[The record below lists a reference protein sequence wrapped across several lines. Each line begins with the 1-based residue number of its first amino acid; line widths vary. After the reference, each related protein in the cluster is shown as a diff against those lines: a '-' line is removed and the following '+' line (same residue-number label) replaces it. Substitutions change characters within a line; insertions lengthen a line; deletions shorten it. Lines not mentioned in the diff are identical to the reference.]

1 MQLLPSFMGRHTKR
15 VASLKKGKRE
25 STGGGNPA
33 GNWPSSTGGPVRPL
47 NSTVGYGGSGVG
59 GGAAGGTNMTPD
71 DPAPDEEFA
80 LAVTQKA
87 QRDAEAIRTALYLG
101 VALAIT
107 WIIGAAGL
115 SLAWLV
121 LILVLAATVVKARVS
136 RLLQTELQ
144 HELARLRRRRALYK
158 DETAEWL
165 SLLLNKWWRFSAVSI
180 FSLAKE
186 RLEPL
191 LNEAKPGIL
200 GPLELRELTLGE
212 QTPCITRVR
221 TLDCCSDDDLPNGHH
236 TGQTKLS
243 IEADVRLDCEQFR
256 MLITTRLF
264 GKGVG
269 MDIDLA
275 VEKLS
280 LSGTILVNLTLNAS
294 APFPH
299 AIGLSVSFVEKPD
312 VWFSVRILRAV
323 QMMEMPLIK
332 TWIHAVVT
340 DALASWLV
348 DPGHLEMDLRARER
362 PGPGLDSMTN
372 SMPQGV
378 LTVVL
383 CQNGC
388 PANVA
393 DEVRWLV
400 VTVGDQ
406 RRITSN
412 LSSTWT
418 EDVSFLVGPLDNERI
433 TIKLKAKRL
442 VSTITLAQ
450 FELALGVYDWENSQ
464 VVETVLQQKKPSRN
478 SANIPNI
485 NARLEYTTL
494 PHLDPDLP
502 QPELTVDSLHLA
514 GVLVV
519 YIHSADN
526 LNGDTVQCNPYCMLF
541 NNRKKVKTTHY
552 IRSSTSPV
560 WDSRAQ
566 FLVQDYTQV
575 SLSFVIYSWNITKS
589 VDTDMLGLAMLSLS
603 HDTTWLVRK
612 ELTLSGSNNVTSTMT
627 ISVLFYPVKSI
638 QQVVTSRRSS
648 LVPTTLDDEPKI
660 KRNSLP
666 WMQQAK
672 LLLTHKD
679 ADLASSDISS
689 LLSTGSGL
697 MEVTLLRARDLVAK
711 DLNGFS
717 DPFCELKLNN
727 ETKYKSSIKKKT
739 LNPCWDESS
748 IMGLPKAGEALDIVL
763 WDHDTFGMK
772 DYLGKVSLTLDDIR
786 KLSNSDQS
794 HWFSLRGTKTGS
806 VELKIK
812 VLSEECEV
820 IFNVSEPQQQYTT
833 QSTYATSNISDNSS
847 RLNTEPD
854 SLSSIV
860 RRPSM
865 EKSKIRL
872 HLDPVVPPPPP
883 PRTVTLLK
891 PTTSNQ
897 SDKASVTSKESNEM
911 NGTSSFWI
919 PKVIAESAASNTV
932 DEADTTKVIAERR
945 SSHHSLTPSPEQS
958 FGKKLPQY
966 NSFRVMKQKV
976 KRGLKLRRF
985 RSEVTIEDKNDS
997 KGITLSLEP
1006 RGGGEA
1012 DATELLSESGLA
1024 HAVSQPDMLG
1034 RIKQPSP
1041 RLRLRPNDLKIV
1053 NGTREKYSGVEGKV
1067 LQAQGLHVAHIAQ
1080 LYCRVK
1086 LQTCTSPDKIL
1097 STNGGKTIA
1106 KSRLLPA
1113 MPNPQFS
1120 IDFHIEGDGVPRQ
1133 ALLIFEIR
1141 SASKELLASRRIT
1154 LQELLGVSAAS
1165 DEIHTWLALNNGASL
1180 EVQIAHGRELKN
1192 KSTKKL
1198 FRSWSVHRIG
1208 KI

>member
-1 MQLLPSFMGRHTKR
+1 MGRQTKR
-15 VASLKKGKRE
+15 GASLKKGKRE

-47 NSTVGYGGSGVG
+47 NSTVCG
-59 GGAAGGTNMTPD
+59 GGAGGTNMTPD

-80 LAVTQKA
+80 LAVAQKA

-121 LILVLAATVVKARVS
+121 LVLALAATIVKARVS

-165 SLLLNKWWRFSAVSI
+165 SLLLNKWRFSAASI

-236 TGQTKLS
+236 SGQAKLS

-280 LSGTILVNLTLNAS
+280 LSGTIVIDLTLNAS

-299 AIGLSVSFVEKPD
+299 ATGLSVSFMEKPD

-348 DPGHLEMDLRARER
+348 DPGHLEVNLRARER
-362 PGPGLDSMTN
+362 PGPGLDSVTS

-383 CQNGC
+383 SQNGC

-412 LSSTWT
+412 LSSMWT
-418 EDVSFLVGPLDNERI
+418 EDVSFLVGSLDNERI
-433 TIKLKAKRL
+433 TIKLKTKRL

-464 VVETVLQQKKPSRN
+464 IVETVLQQKKPSRN
-478 SANIPNI
+478 SVNIPSI

-494 PHLDPDLP
+494 PHLDPELP
-502 QPELTVDSLHLA
+502 QPELIADNMHLA
-514 GVLVV
+514 GVLVIC
-519 YIHSADN
+519 IHSADN
-526 LNGDTVQCNPYCMLF
+526 LNGDVTQCNPYCMLF

-552 IRSSTSPV
+552 IRSTTSPV
-560 WDSRAQ
+560 WDCRAQ

-575 SLSFVIYSWNITKS
+575 SLSFVIYSWNIAKS

-603 HDTTWLVRK
+603 QDTTWIVRK
-612 ELTLSGSNNVTSTMT
+612 ELTLSGSNIASSMT
-627 ISVLFYPVKSI
+627 VSVLFYPVKSI
-638 QQVVTSRRSS
+638 QQVVSSRRSS
-648 LVPTTLDDEPKI
+648 IVPTTLDDEPKI

-672 LLLTHKD
+672 LLLSHKD
-679 ADLASSDISS
+679 VDPASSDISS

-697 MEVTLLRARDLVAK
+697 MEVTLLRAKDLVAK

-748 IMGLPKAGEALDIVL
+748 IMGLPKTGEALDIVL

-772 DYLGKVSLTLDDIR
+772 DYLGKVSLTLEDIR

-794 HWFSLRGTKTGS
+794 HWFPLRGTKTGS
-806 VELKIK
+806 IELKIK
-812 VLSEECEV
+812 VLSEECE
-820 IFNVSEPQQQYTT
+820 T
-833 QSTYATSNISDNSS
+833 QSTYATSNVSDNSS
-847 RLNTEPD
+847 RLNVEPD

-891 PTTSNQ
+891 PTNQ
-897 SDKASVTSKESNEM
+897 SEKASITSKESNET

-919 PKVIAESAASNTV
+919 PKVIEESAAVSV

-945 SSHHSLTPSPEQS
+945 SSQHSLTPSPEQS

-966 NSFRVMKQKV
+966 NSFRMMKQKV

-985 RSEVTIEDKNDS
+985 RSEVTIEDKNDT

-1034 RIKQPSP
+1034 RIRQPSP
-1041 RLRLRPNDLKIV
+1041 RLRLRPSDLKIV
-1053 NGTREKYSGVEGKV
+1053 NGTREKYSGIEGKV

-1086 LQTCTSPDKIL
+1086 LQTCTSPDKIV
-1097 STNGGKTIA
+1097 SPNGGKTIA

-1120 IDFHIEGDGVPRQ
+1120 IDFHIDGDGVPRQ

-1154 LQELLGVSAAS
+1154 LHELLGVSAAS

-1192 KSTKKL
+1192 KSAKKL

>member
-1 MQLLPSFMGRHTKR
+1 
-15 VASLKKGKRE
+15 
-25 STGGGNPA
+25 
-33 GNWPSSTGGPVRPL
+33 
-47 NSTVGYGGSGVG
+47 
-59 GGAAGGTNMTPD
+59 MTPD

-80 LAVTQKA
+80 LAVDQKA
-87 QRDAEAIRTALYLG
+87 QRDAEAIRGAIYLG
-101 VALAIT
+101 GALTAA
-107 WIIGAAGL
+107 WIVGAAGL

-121 LILVLAATVVKARVS
+121 LVLALVGTIAKSRLS
-136 RLLQTELQ
+136 RLLQTALR

-165 SLLLNKWWRFSAVSI
+165 SILVNRWWRFSAASI

-212 QTPCITRVR
+212 QTPCVTRIR
-221 TLDCCSDDDLPNGHH
+221 TLDYANDEDVCARPGF
-236 TGQTKLS
+236 TKLS
-243 IEADVRLDCEQFR
+243 IEADLRLDCEQFR

-269 MDIDLA
+269 MDVDLA

-280 LSGTILVNLTLNAS
+280 LSGTILATLTLNSS

-299 AIGLSVSFVEKPD
+299 VTHLTVSFIEKPD
-312 VWFSVRILRAV
+312 VWFSVRVLRAV
-323 QMMEMPLIK
+323 QMMEVPLVK
-332 TWIHAVVT
+332 TWIHAVVS

-348 DPGHLEMDLRARER
+348 DPGHVELDLRAQER
-362 PGPGLDSMTN
+362 PSPGLDCLN
-372 SMPQGV
+372 NAIPQGV
-378 LTVVL
+378 LTVTL
-383 CQNGC
+383 SQNGC
-388 PANVA
+388 AAPTG
-393 DEVRWLV
+393 DEVRWLL
-400 VTVGDQ
+400 VTIGDQ
-406 RRITSN
+406 RLVTAH
-412 LSSTWT
+412 LTSTWA

-433 TIKLKAKRL
+433 MIKLKTKKL

-450 FELALGVYDWENSQ
+450 FELALGVYNWEHSQ
-464 VVETVLQQKKPSRN
+464 IVDAVLQQKKPSRN

-485 NARLEYTTL
+485 SARLEYTAL
-494 PHLDPDLP
+494 PNLDPDLP
-502 QPELTVDSLHLA
+502 PPNFADENLHPA

-519 YIHSADN
+519 YIHSAED
-526 LNGDTVQCNPYCMLF
+526 LNNDANQCNPYCMLF
-541 NNRKKVKTTHY
+541 NNRKKIKTTHY
-552 IRSSTSPV
+552 IRGSTSPR
-560 WDSRAQ
+560 WEARAQ

-575 SLSFVIYSWNITKS
+575 SLSFVICSWSISKMA
-589 VDTDMLGLAMLSLS
+589 DTDMLGLAMLSLS
-603 HDTTWLVRK
+603 QDQRWIVRK
-612 ELTLSGSNNVTSTMT
+612 ELTLSGSNSMSTLT
-627 ISVLFYPVKSI
+627 VSVLFYPVKSV

-648 LVPTTLDDEPKI
+648 MVPVSSDEEPKT

-672 LLLTHKD
+672 LLLTRD
-679 ADLASSDISS
+679 VDPASSDISS

-697 MEVTLLRARDLVAK
+697 MEVTLLRAKDLVAK

-727 ETKYKSSIKKKT
+727 ETKYKSSVKKKT

-748 IMGLPKAGEALDIVL
+748 IMGLPRTGETLDIML

-786 KLSNSDQS
+786 KLSVTDQS
-794 HWFSLRGTKTGS
+794 HWFVLRGTKSGS
-806 VELKIK
+806 VELKVK
-812 VLSEECEV
+812 VLSEECE
-820 IFNVSEPQQQYTT
+820 T
-833 QSTYATSNISDNSS
+833 QSTYAASNVSESSTRPHTDLETSSNI
-847 RLNTEPD
+847 
-854 SLSSIV
+854 I

-865 EKSKIRL
+865 EKTKMRL
-872 HLDPVVPPPPP
+872 HVDPVVPPPPP

-891 PTTSNQ
+891 PTISNQ
-897 SDKASVTSKESNEM
+897 SDKMSTTSKESGEI
-911 NGTSSFWI
+911 NGGSNNWI
-919 PKVIAESAASNTV
+919 PQVPTDSAPDAIDEAESLKLTGRRASNN
-932 DEADTTKVIAERR
+932 
-945 SSHHSLTPSPEQS
+945 SLSPSPVQS
-958 FGKKLPQY
+958 FDKKTPQY

-985 RSEVTIEDKNDS
+985 RSEVNIEDKSESS
-997 KGITLSLEP
+997 KGVTLSLEP

-1012 DATELLSESGLA
+1012 DATELLQGALS

-1034 RIKQPSP
+1034 RIRQPSP
-1041 RLRLRPNDLKIV
+1041 RLRIRPNDLKIT
-1053 NGTREKYSGVEGKV
+1053 NGTREKYTGVEGKV

-1086 LQTCTSPDKIL
+1086 HQTCTSPDKIA
-1097 STNGGKTIA
+1097 SSANGGKTIA

-1120 IDFHIEGDGVPRQ
+1120 IDFHMDGDGVPKQ
-1133 ALLIFEIR
+1133 SVLTFEIR

-1154 LQELLGVSAAS
+1154 LHELLGVTATSN
-1165 DEIHTWLALNNGASL
+1165 EVHTWLALNNGASL
-1180 EVQIAHGRELKN
+1180 EVQIAHGKEV
-1192 KSTKKL
+1192 KSKTSKKL

>member
-1 MQLLPSFMGRHTKR
+1 MQLLSSFMARHLKR
-15 VASLKKGKRE
+15 GTSLKKGKRE
-25 STGGGNPA
+25 AAGGGNCF
-33 GNWPSSTGGPVRPL
+33 GNSPSSTGGPPRIS
-47 NSTVGYGGSGVG
+47 NSTAGDGTAPG
-59 GGAAGGTNMTPD
+59 GGNMTPED
-71 DPAPDEEFA
+71 LAPDEEFA
-80 LAVTQKA
+80 LAITQKA
-87 QRDAEAIRTALYLG
+87 QREAEAIRGALYLG
-101 VALAIT
+101 GTLAIA

-121 LILVLAATVVKARVS
+121 LVLALAGTIFKTRVS
-136 RLLQTELQ
+136 RLLQSTIQQELG
-144 HELARLRRRRALYK
+144 RLRRRRALYK

-165 SLLLNKWWRFSAVSI
+165 SLLLNKWWRFSAAGI

-212 QTPCITRVR
+212 QTPYVTRVR
-221 TLDCCSDDDLPNGHH
+221 TLDYTNDDDNLDGQ

-269 MDIDLA
+269 MDVDLA

-280 LSGTILVNLTLNAS
+280 LSGTILATLTLNS
-294 APFPH
+294 MAPFPH
-299 AIGLSVSFVEKPD
+299 ATSLSVSFVEKPD
-312 VWFSVRILRAV
+312 VWFSVRILRTV

-340 DALASWLV
+340 DALASWIV
-348 DPGHLEMDLRARER
+348 DPGHLEMNLRAQER
-362 PGPGLDSMTN
+362 PGPRLDFMAN
-372 SMPQGV
+372 SIPQGV
-378 LTVVL
+378 LTVFL
-383 CQNGC
+383 SQNGC
-388 PANVA
+388 PVPIG
-393 DEVRWLV
+393 DESRWLV
-400 VTVGDQ
+400 VTLGDQ
-406 RRITSN
+406 RRVTTPLN
-412 LSSTWT
+412 STWN
-418 EDVSFLVGPLDNERI
+418 EDVSFLVGALDNEKVS
-433 TIKLKAKRL
+433 IKLKAKRL

-450 FELALGVYDWENSQ
+450 FELTLGVYNWDSSQ
-464 VVETVLQQKKPSRN
+464 VIETVLQQKKPSRN
-478 SANIPNI
+478 SSNIPNI

-494 PHLDPDLP
+494 PKLDPDLP
-502 QPELTVDSLHLA
+502 QPELTEENTHLS

-519 YIHSADN
+519 YIHSAEN
-526 LNGDTVQCNPYCMLF
+526 LNSDSSQCNPYCMLF

-552 IRSSTSPV
+552 IRGTTSPC
-560 WDSRAQ
+560 WESRAQ

-575 SLSFVIYSWNITKS
+575 SLSFVVYSWNISKS
-589 VDTDMLGLAMLSLS
+589 TDSDMLGLAILSLS
-603 HDTTWLVRK
+603 QESTWLIRK
-612 ELTLSGSNNVTSTMT
+612 ELSLSGSNNMSTMT
-627 ISVLFYPVKSI
+627 VSVMFYPVKSV

-648 LVPTTLDDEPKI
+648 LALPVSDDEPKT

-672 LLLTHKD
+672 LLLSHKD
-679 ADLASSDISS
+679 IDPASSDVSS

-697 MEVTLLRARDLVAK
+697 MEVTLIRAKDLVAK

-748 IMGLPKAGEALDIVL
+748 IMGLPRIGETLDVVL

-772 DYLGKVSLTLDDIR
+772 DYLGKVSLTLEDIR
-786 KLSNSDQS
+786 KLSSSDQS
-794 HWFSLRGTKTGS
+794 HWFTLRGTKTGS

-812 VLSEECEV
+812 VLSEECE
-820 IFNVSEPQQQYTT
+820 T
-833 QSTYATSNISDNSS
+833 QSTYAASNISENSTQMNIETS
-847 RLNTEPD
+847 ESVSN
-854 SLSSIV
+854 II

-865 EKSKIRL
+865 EKSKMRL
-872 HLDPVVPPPPP
+872 HLDVVPPPPP

-891 PTTSNQ
+891 PTISNQ
-897 SDKASVTSKESNEM
+897 SDKASVGSKDSNEM
-911 NGTSSFWI
+911 NGNQTSWI
-919 PKVIAESAASNTV
+919 PRVITERV
-932 DEADTTKVIAERR
+932 ADVNDNGDSTKSRERR
-945 SSHHSLTPSPEQS
+945 SSYNSLTPSPEQN

-985 RSEVTIEDKNDS
+985 RSEVNIEEKNDA

-1012 DATELLSESGLA
+1012 DATELLQESGLA

-1034 RIKQPSP
+1034 RIRQPSP
-1041 RLRLRPNDLKIV
+1041 RLRLRPNELKVV
-1053 NGTREKYSGVEGKV
+1053 NGTREKYSGIEGKV

-1080 LYCRVK
+1080 LYCRIK
-1086 LQTCTSPDKIL
+1086 LQTCTSPDKIAS
-1097 STNGGKTIA
+1097 STNSGKTLA

-1120 IDFHIEGDGVPRQ
+1120 IDFHIEGENVPRQ
-1133 ALLIFEIR
+1133 SLLIFEIR

-1154 LQELLGVSAAS
+1154 LHELLGVSAAT
-1165 DEIHTWLALNNGASL
+1165 DEIQTWLALNNGASL
-1180 EVQIAHGRELKN
+1180 EVQIAHGRELKT

>member
-1 MQLLPSFMGRHTKR
+1 MQLLSSFMGRQTKR
-15 VASLKKGKRE
+15 GASLKKGKRE

-47 NSTVGYGGSGVG
+47 NSTVCG
-59 GGAAGGTNMTPD
+59 GGAGGTNMTPD

-80 LAVTQKA
+80 LAVAQKA

-121 LILVLAATVVKARVS
+121 LVLALAATIVKARVS

-165 SLLLNKWWRFSAVSI
+165 SLLLNKWWRFSAASI

-236 TGQTKLS
+236 SGQAKLS

-280 LSGTILVNLTLNAS
+280 LSGTIVIDLTLNAS

-299 AIGLSVSFVEKPD
+299 ATGLSVSFMEKPD

-348 DPGHLEMDLRARER
+348 DPGHLEVNLRARER
-362 PGPGLDSMTN
+362 PGPGLDSVTS

-383 CQNGC
+383 SQNGC

-412 LSSTWT
+412 LSSMWT
-418 EDVSFLVGPLDNERI
+418 EDVSFLVGSLDNERI
-433 TIKLKAKRL
+433 TIKLKTKRL

-464 VVETVLQQKKPSRN
+464 IVETVLQQKKPSRN
-478 SANIPNI
+478 SVNIPSI

-494 PHLDPDLP
+494 PHLDPELP
-502 QPELTVDSLHLA
+502 QPELIADNMHLA
-514 GVLVV
+514 GVLVIC
-519 YIHSADN
+519 IHSADN
-526 LNGDTVQCNPYCMLF
+526 LNGDVTQCNPYCMLF

-552 IRSSTSPV
+552 IRSTTSPV
-560 WDSRAQ
+560 WDCRAQ

-575 SLSFVIYSWNITKS
+575 SLSFVIYSWNIAKS

-603 HDTTWLVRK
+603 QDTTWIVRK
-612 ELTLSGSNNVTSTMT
+612 ELTLSGSNIASSMT
-627 ISVLFYPVKSI
+627 VSVLFYPVKSI
-638 QQVVTSRRSS
+638 QQVVSSRRSS
-648 LVPTTLDDEPKI
+648 IVPTTLDDEPKI

-672 LLLTHKD
+672 LLLSHKD
-679 ADLASSDISS
+679 VDPASSDISS

-697 MEVTLLRARDLVAK
+697 MEVTLLRAKDLVAK

-748 IMGLPKAGEALDIVL
+748 IMGLPKTGEALDIVL

-772 DYLGKVSLTLDDIR
+772 DYLGKVSLTLEDIR

-794 HWFSLRGTKTGS
+794 HWFPLRGTKTGS
-806 VELKIK
+806 IELKIK
-812 VLSEECEV
+812 VLSEECE
-820 IFNVSEPQQQYTT
+820 T
-833 QSTYATSNISDNSS
+833 QSTYATSNVSDNSS
-847 RLNTEPD
+847 RLNVEPD

-891 PTTSNQ
+891 PTNQ
-897 SDKASVTSKESNEM
+897 SEKASITSKESNET

-919 PKVIAESAASNTV
+919 PKVIEESAAVSV

-945 SSHHSLTPSPEQS
+945 SSQHSLTPSPEQS

-966 NSFRVMKQKV
+966 NSFRMMKQKV

-985 RSEVTIEDKNDS
+985 RSEVTIEDKNDT

-1034 RIKQPSP
+1034 RIRQPSP
-1041 RLRLRPNDLKIV
+1041 RLRLRPSDLKIV
-1053 NGTREKYSGVEGKV
+1053 NGTREKYSGIEGKV

-1086 LQTCTSPDKIL
+1086 LQTCTSPDKIV
-1097 STNGGKTIA
+1097 SPNGGKTIA

-1120 IDFHIEGDGVPRQ
+1120 IDFHIDGDGVPRQ

-1154 LQELLGVSAAS
+1154 LHELLGVSAAS

-1192 KSTKKL
+1192 KSAKKL

>member
-1 MQLLPSFMGRHTKR
+1 MQLLSTFMARHLKR
-15 VASLKKGKRE
+15 GASLKKGKRE
-25 STGGGNPA
+25 
-33 GNWPSSTGGPVRPL
+33 V
-47 NSTVGYGGSGVG
+47 VG
-59 GGAAGGTNMTPD
+59 GGSPVKTSLASAGASNKSLNGVPACSIAGETANMTLND
-71 DPAPDEEFA
+71 LAPDEEFA
-80 LAVTQKA
+80 LAVAQKT
-87 QRDAEAIRTALYLG
+87 QRDAEVKRGALYLG
-101 VALAIT
+101 LALTIA

-121 LILVLAATVVKARVS
+121 LVLALVGTIMKARIS
-136 RLLQTELQ
+136 RLLQTALQ
-144 HELARLRRRRALYK
+144 HKLSSLRRRRALYK

-165 SLLLNKWWRFSAVSI
+165 SLLFNKWWTFSAASI
-180 FSLAKE
+180 FSLVKE

-191 LNEAKPGIL
+191 LNEAKPCIL

-212 QTPCITRVR
+212 QTPYVTRVR
-221 TLDCCSDDDLPNGHH
+221 TLDYSCEDETLDGHS
-236 TGQTKLS
+236 GERKLS

-256 MLITTRLF
+256 MLIESRLF
-264 GKGVG
+264 WKGIG
-269 MDIDLA
+269 MDIDMA

-280 LSGTILVNLTLNAS
+280 LSGKILATLTLNS
-294 APFPH
+294 LAPFPH
-299 AIGLSVSFVEKPD
+299 ATSLSVSFLEKPD
-312 VWFSVRILRAV
+312 VWFSVRILRTV
-323 QMMEMPLIK
+323 QMMEIPLIK

-348 DPGHLEMDLRARER
+348 DPGHLELNLRAQER
-362 PGPGLDSMTN
+362 PGPVLDSLAN
-372 SMPQGV
+372 SIPQGV

-383 CQNGC
+383 SQNGS
-388 PANVA
+388 PPIIG

-406 RRITSN
+406 RRVTSHLN
-412 LSSTWT
+412 STWT

-433 TIKLKAKRL
+433 MIKLKTKRL

-450 FELALGVYDWENSQ
+450 FELALGVYNWENSQ
-464 VVETVLQQKKPSRN
+464 IVETVLQQKKPSR
-478 SANIPNI
+478 SSSNIPNI
-485 NARLEYTTL
+485 NARLEYTPIPNL
-494 PHLDPDLP
+494 EPDLP
-502 QPELTVDSLHLA
+502 RPELTEDMLHNA

-519 YIHSADN
+519 YIHSSEN
-526 LNGDTVQCNPYCMLF
+526 LNCDSSQCNPYCMLF

-552 IRSSTSPV
+552 VRNTTSPS
-560 WDSRAQ
+560 WECRAQ

-575 SLSFVIYSWNITKS
+575 CLSFVIYSWNISKS
-589 VDTDMLGLAMLSLS
+589 CDSDMLGLAMMSLS
-603 HDTTWLVRK
+603 QESTWVLRK
-612 ELTLSGSNNVTSTMT
+612 ELTLNGTNSISTMT
-627 ISVLFYPVKSI
+627 VSILFYPVKSV

-648 LVPTTLDDEPKI
+648 MVPVASDDEPKS

-672 LLLTHKD
+672 LLLIHKD
-679 ADLASSDISS
+679 VDPASSDISS

-697 MEVTLLRARDLVAK
+697 MEVTLLRAKDLVAK

-748 IMGLPKAGEALDIVL
+748 IMGLPRSGESLDIVL

-794 HWFSLRGTKTGS
+794 HWFTLKGTKTGS

-812 VLSEECEV
+812 VLSEEYE
-820 IFNVSEPQQQYTT
+820 T
-833 QSTYATSNISDNSS
+833 QSTYAASNASEGSSRYNIEAESISNI
-847 RLNTEPD
+847 
-854 SLSSIV
+854 I

-865 EKSKIRL
+865 EKSKMKL
-872 HLDPVVPPPPP
+872 HLDPVIPPPPP

-897 SDKASVTSKESNEM
+897 SDKTSTTSKESNEM
-911 NGTSSFWI
+911 NGTQNSWMSRVVNETI
-919 PKVIAESAASNTV
+919 TDVV
-932 DEADTTKVIAERR
+932 DEADAPKIRERR
-945 SSHHSLTPSPEQS
+945 SSHHSLTPSPEQN

-985 RSEVTIEDKNDS
+985 RSEVNIEDNKNES

-1012 DATELLSESGLA
+1012 DATELLQGAGLA

-1034 RIKQPSP
+1034 RIRQPSP
-1041 RLRLRPNDLKIV
+1041 RLRIRPNELKIV
-1053 NGTREKYSGVEGKV
+1053 NGTRERYSGVEGKV

-1086 LQTCTSPDKIL
+1086 FQTCNSPEKM
-1097 STNGGKTIA
+1097 SSSANAGKTIA

-1120 IDFHIEGDGVPRQ
+1120 IDFHIESDSVPRQ

-1141 SASKELLASRRIT
+1141 GASKELLASRRIT
-1154 LQELLGVSAAS
+1154 LHELLGVSAAS
-1165 DEIHTWLALNNGASL
+1165 NEVHTWLALNNGASL
-1180 EVQIAHGRELKN
+1180 EIQIAHGKELKN
-1192 KSTKKL
+1192 KSSKKL

>member
-1 MQLLPSFMGRHTKR
+1 MQLLSSFMARHSKR
-15 VASLKKGKRE
+15 GASLKKGKRE
-25 STGGGNPA
+25 TTGGGNPG
-33 GNWPSSTGGPVRPL
+33 GNWPSSTGGPGRPV
-47 NSTVGYGGSGVG
+47 NGTSGYGAATGGV
-59 GGAAGGTNMTPD
+59 TMSPD

-80 LAVTQKA
+80 IAITQKA
-87 QRDAEAIRTALYLG
+87 QRDAEAIRSALYLG
-101 VALAIT
+101 VALTVT
-107 WIIGAAGL
+107 WVIGVAGL

-121 LILVLAATVVKARVS
+121 LVLALAGTVLKARIS
-136 RLLQTELQ
+136 RLLHTCLQ
-144 HELARLRRRRALYK
+144 RELARLRRRRALYK

-165 SLLLNKWWRFSAVSI
+165 SLLINKWWRFSAASI

-221 TLDCCSDDDLPNGHH
+221 TLEYTSEEDAPSDVH
-236 TGQTKLS
+236 GQTKMC
-243 IEADVRLDCEQFR
+243 IELDVRLDCEQFR

-275 VEKLS
+275 VERLS
-280 LSGTILVNLTLNAS
+280 LSGTILATLTLNS
-294 APFPH
+294 MAPFPH
-299 AIGLSVSFVEKPD
+299 VTALSISFLEKPD
-312 VWFSVRILRAV
+312 VWFSVRILKAV

-340 DALASWLV
+340 DALATWLV
-348 DPGHLEMDLRARER
+348 DPGHLELDLRAQER
-362 PGPGLDSMTN
+362 PGPRLDSFAN
-372 SMPQGV
+372 SIPRGV

-383 CQNGC
+383 SQNG
-388 PANVA
+388 PTGTLA

-400 VTVGDQ
+400 VTIGEQ
-406 RRITSN
+406 RCVTSHLN
-412 LSSTWT
+412 STWN
-418 EDVSFLVGPLDNERI
+418 EDVSFLVGPLDNERVS
-433 TIKLKAKRL
+433 IKLKAKRL

-450 FELALGVYDWENSQ
+450 FELALGVYNWENSQ

-485 NARLEYTTL
+485 TARLEYTAL
-494 PHLDPDLP
+494 PKLEPDLP
-502 QPELTVDSLHLA
+502 QPELPEDGAHSA

-519 YIHSADN
+519 YIHSAQN
-526 LNGDTVQCNPYCMLF
+526 LNSDNSQCNPYCMLF

-552 IRSSTSPV
+552 VRGTTSPY
-560 WDSRAQ
+560 WECRSQ
-566 FLVQDYTQV
+566 FLVPDYAQV
-575 SLSFVIYSWNITKS
+575 SLSFVIYSWNISKS
-589 VDTDMLGLAMLSLS
+589 ADTDMLGLAILSLS
-603 HDTTWLVRK
+603 QESTWIIRK
-612 ELTLSGSNNVTSTMT
+612 ELALSGSNNMSTMT
-627 ISVLFYPVKSI
+627 VSVLFYPVKSV

-648 LVPTTLDDEPKI
+648 VVPPASDDEPKS

-679 ADLASSDISS
+679 IDPASSDISS

-748 IMGLPKAGEALDIVL
+748 IMGLPRAGEALDIVL

-786 KLSNSDQS
+786 KISNTDQS
-794 HWFSLRGTKTGS
+794 HWFALRGTKTGS
-806 VELKIK
+806 VEIKIK
-812 VLSEECEV
+812 VLSEECE
-820 IFNVSEPQQQYTT
+820 T
-833 QSTYATSNISDNSS
+833 QSTYAASNVSENSGRIHVDAETVPS
-847 RLNTEPD
+847 V
-854 SLSSIV
+854 V

-865 EKSKIRL
+865 EKSKLRL
-872 HLDPVVPPPPP
+872 HLDSTVVPPPPP

-891 PTTSNQ
+891 PTASSH
-897 SDKASVTSKESNEM
+897 SDKGSIASKDSSEI
-911 NGTSSFWI
+911 NGNQGSWI
-919 PKVIAESAASNTV
+919 PRTIAEPLAEPAANTTEEP
-932 DEADTTKVIAERR
+932 DSGKLKARR
-945 SSHHSLTPSPEQS
+945 SSHHSLTPSPEQNFS
-958 FGKKLPQY
+958 KKLPQY

-976 KRGLKLRRF
+976 KRGLTLRRF
-985 RSEVTIEDKNDS
+985 RSEVNIEDKNDG
-997 KGITLSLEP
+997 KGMGLSLEP

-1012 DATELLSESGLA
+1012 DATELLQGAGLA

-1034 RIKQPSP
+1034 RIRQPSP
-1041 RLRLRPNDLKIV
+1041 RLRLRPNELKLV
-1053 NGTREKYSGVEGKV
+1053 NGTREKYSGIEGKV

-1086 LQTCTSPDKIL
+1086 LQSCSSPDKPVS
-1097 STNGGKTIA
+1097 STNSGKTLA

-1113 MPNPQFS
+1113 MPNPQFC
-1120 IDFHIEGDGVPRQ
+1120 IDFHIDAESVPRQ

-1154 LQELLGVSAAS
+1154 LHELLGVSAAT

-1180 EVQIAHGRELKN
+1180 EVQIAHGREVKN

>member
-1 MQLLPSFMGRHTKR
+1 MNERM
-15 VASLKKGKRE
+15 
-25 STGGGNPA
+25 
-33 GNWPSSTGGPVRPL
+33 
-47 NSTVGYGGSGVG
+47 
-59 GGAAGGTNMTPD
+59 
-71 DPAPDEEFA
+71 
-80 LAVTQKA
+80 
-87 QRDAEAIRTALYLG
+87 
-101 VALAIT
+101 
-107 WIIGAAGL
+107 
-115 SLAWLV
+115 
-121 LILVLAATVVKARVS
+121 
-136 RLLQTELQ
+136 
-144 HELARLRRRRALYK
+144 
-158 DETAEWL
+158 
-165 SLLLNKWWRFSAVSI
+165 WRFSAASI

-236 TGQTKLS
+236 SGQTKLS

-264 GKGVG
+264 GKG
-269 MDIDLA
+269 
-275 VEKLS
+275 
-280 LSGTILVNLTLNAS
+280 
-294 APFPH
+294 
-299 AIGLSVSFVEKPD
+299 
-312 VWFSVRILRAV
+312 VRILRAV

-348 DPGHLEMDLRARER
+348 DPGHLEVNLRARER
-362 PGPGLDSMTN
+362 PGPGLDSVTN
-372 SMPQGV
+372 SIPQGV

-388 PANVA
+388 SANVA

-400 VTVGDQ
+400 VTIGDQ

-412 LSSTWT
+412 LSPTWT
-418 EDVSFLVGPLDNERI
+418 EDVSFLVGSLDNERI

-464 VVETVLQQKKPSRN
+464 IVETVLQQKKPSRN
-478 SANIPNI
+478 SVNIPSI

-494 PHLDPDLP
+494 PHLDPELP
-502 QPELTVDSLHLA
+502 QPELIADNMHLAVPRDFCHKAHKA
-514 GVLVV
+514 GVLVI

-526 LNGDTVQCNPYCMLF
+526 LNGDAAQCNPYCMLF

-552 IRSSTSPV
+552 IRSTTSPV
-560 WDSRAQ
+560 WDCRAQ

-575 SLSFVIYSWNITKS
+575 SLSFVIYSWNIAKS
-589 VDTDMLGLAMLSLS
+589 MDTDMLGLAMLSLS
-603 HDTTWLVRK
+603 QDTTWIIRK
-612 ELTLSGSNNVTSTMT
+612 ELVLSGANIASSMT
-627 ISVLFYPVKSI
+627 VSVLFYPVKSI
-638 QQVVTSRRSS
+638 QQVVSSRRSS
-648 LVPTTLDDEPKI
+648 IVPITVDDEPKI

-679 ADLASSDISS
+679 VDPASSDISS

-697 MEVTLLRARDLVAK
+697 MEVTLLRAKDLVAK

-748 IMGLPKAGEALDIVL
+748 IMGLPKTGEALDIVL
-763 WDHDTFGMK
+763 WDHDTFGLK

-794 HWFSLRGTKTGS
+794 HWFPLRETKTGS
-806 VELKIK
+806 IELKIK
-812 VLSEECEV
+812 VLSEECE
-820 IFNVSEPQQQYTT
+820 T
-833 QSTYATSNISDNSS
+833 QSTYATSNVSENSS

-872 HLDPVVPPPPP
+872 HLDPVIPPPPP

-897 SDKASVTSKESNEM
+897 SDKASITSKESNEI

-919 PKVIAESAASNTV
+919 PKVIAESAAVSV
-932 DEADTTKVIAERR
+932 DETDTTKVIGERR

-966 NSFRVMKQKV
+966 NSFRMMKQKV

-1034 RIKQPSP
+1034 RIRQPSP
-1041 RLRLRPNDLKIV
+1041 RLRLRPNDIFTIDLRYLLLILTNKIKTDLKIV

-1086 LQTCTSPDKIL
+1086 LQTCTSPDKIV
-1097 STNGGKTIA
+1097 SPNGGKTIA

-1120 IDFHIEGDGVPRQ
+1120 IDFHIDGDGVPRQ

-1154 LQELLGVSAAS
+1154 LHELL
-1165 DEIHTWLALNNGASL
+1165 
-1180 EVQIAHGRELKN
+1180 
-1192 KSTKKL
+1192 
-1198 FRSWSVHRIG
+1198 
-1208 KI
+1208 

>member
-1 MQLLPSFMGRHTKR
+1 MQLLSSFMARHLKR
-15 VASLKKGKRE
+15 GASLRKGKRE
-25 STGGGNPA
+25 GIGGGNSI
-33 GNWPSSTGGPVRPL
+33 GNYPSSTGGPPRVI
-47 NSTVGYGGSGVG
+47 NSTVYGTAP
-59 GGAAGGTNMTPD
+59 GGANMNAE

-80 LAVTQKA
+80 LAITQKA
-87 QRDAEAIRTALYLG
+87 QRDAEAIRGALYLS
-101 VALAIT
+101 VALAIA

-121 LILVLAATVVKARVS
+121 LVLALAGTIFKARIS
-136 RLLQTELQ
+136 RLLQSTLQQELG
-144 HELARLRRRRALYK
+144 RLRRRKTLYK

-165 SLLLNKWWRFSAVSI
+165 SLLLNKWWRFSAASI

-221 TLDCCSDDDLPNGHH
+221 TLDYANDDDLDSHM
-236 TGQTKLS
+236 GQTKLF

-269 MDIDLA
+269 MDVDLA

-280 LSGTILVNLTLNAS
+280 LSGTILATLTLNS
-294 APFPH
+294 MAPFPH
-299 AIGLSVSFVEKPD
+299 ATSLSVSFLEKPD

-340 DALASWLV
+340 DALASWIV

-362 PGPGLDSMTN
+362 PGPKLDSMANTI
-372 SMPQGV
+372 SQGV

-383 CQNGC
+383 SQNGC
-388 PANVA
+388 PAPMG

-400 VTVGDQ
+400 VTLGDQ
-406 RRITSN
+406 RRITTPLN
-412 LSSTWT
+412 PTWN
-418 EDVSFLVGPLDNERI
+418 EDISFLVGTLDNEKI
-433 TIKLKAKRL
+433 SIKLKAKRL

-450 FELALGVYDWENSQ
+450 FELALGVYNWDNSQ

-485 NARLEYTTL
+485 NARLEYTAL
-494 PHLDPDLP
+494 PKLDPDLP
-502 QPELTVDSLHLA
+502 PPEIIEDNSHLSVSRYPNRA
-514 GVLVV
+514 QRSGVLVV
-519 YIHSADN
+519 YIHSAEN
-526 LNGDTVQCNPYCMLF
+526 LNSDSTQCNPYCMLF

-552 IRSSTSPV
+552 IRSTTSPC
-560 WDSRAQ
+560 WESRAQ

-575 SLSFVIYSWNITKS
+575 SLSFVVYSWNISKS
-589 VDTDMLGLAMLSLS
+589 TDSDMLGLAILSLTQES
-603 HDTTWLVRK
+603 TWIIRK
-612 ELTLSGSNNVTSTMT
+612 ELTLSGSNNMSTMT
-627 ISVLFYPVKSI
+627 VSVLFYPVKSV

-648 LVPTTLDDEPKI
+648 ITLPASDDEPKS

-679 ADLASSDISS
+679 IDPASSDVSS

-697 MEVTLLRARDLVAK
+697 MEVTLIRAKDLVAK

-748 IMGLPKAGEALDIVL
+748 IMGLPRTGETLDVVL

-786 KLSNSDQS
+786 KLSGSDQS
-794 HWFSLRGTKTGS
+794 HWFTLRGTKTGS

-812 VLSEECEV
+812 VLSEECE
-820 IFNVSEPQQQYTT
+820 T
-833 QSTYATSNISDNSS
+833 QSTYAASNISESS
-847 RLNTEPD
+847 TQLNIEP
-854 SLSSIV
+854 SETVSSII

-865 EKSKIRL
+865 EKSKMRL
-872 HLDPVVPPPPP
+872 HLDVVPPPPP

-891 PTTSNQ
+891 PTISSQ
-897 SDKASVTSKESNEM
+897 SDKTSIGSKDSTEM
-911 NGTSSFWI
+911 NGTQNSWI
-919 PKVIAESAASNTV
+919 PRVITENV
-932 DEADTTKVIAERR
+932 ADTIDDADATKARERR
-945 SSHHSLTPSPEQS
+945 SSHNSLTPSPEQN

-985 RSEVTIEDKNDS
+985 RSEVNIEEKNDA

-1012 DATELLSESGLA
+1012 DATELLQGSGLA

-1034 RIKQPSP
+1034 RIRQPSP
-1041 RLRLRPNDLKIV
+1041 RLRLRPNELKVI
-1053 NGTREKYSGVEGKV
+1053 NGTREKYSGIEGKV

-1080 LYCRVK
+1080 LYCRIK
-1086 LQTCTSPDKIL
+1086 LQTCTSPDKIP
-1097 STNGGKTIA
+1097 SVNSGKTLA

-1120 IDFHIEGDGVPRQ
+1120 IDFHIEGDNVPRQ
-1133 ALLIFEIR
+1133 SLLIFEIR
-1141 SASKELLASRRIT
+1141 SASKELLASRRIS
-1154 LQELLGVSAAS
+1154 LHELLGVSAAT

-1180 EVQIAHGRELKN
+1180 EVQIAHGREMKT

>member
-1 MQLLPSFMGRHTKR
+1 MQLLSSFMARHLKR
-15 VASLKKGKRE
+15 GTSLKKGKRE
-25 STGGGNPA
+25 AAGGGN
-33 GNWPSSTGGPVRPL
+33 
-47 NSTVGYGGSGVG
+47 GVG
-59 GGAAGGTNMTPD
+59 NCPASAGGAARIGNGTAGYGTAPGGGNMTPED
-71 DPAPDEEFA
+71 LAPDEEFA
-80 LAVTQKA
+80 LAITQKA
-87 QRDAEAIRTALYLG
+87 QREAEAVRGALYLS
-101 VALAIT
+101 ATLAIA

-121 LILVLAATVVKARVS
+121 LVLALAGTIFKTRVS
-136 RLLQTELQ
+136 RLLQSTIQQELG
-144 HELARLRRRRALYK
+144 RLRRRRALYK

-165 SLLLNKWWRFSAVSI
+165 SLLLNKWWRFSAAGI

-212 QTPCITRVR
+212 QTPYVTRVR
-221 TLDCCSDDDLPNGHH
+221 TLDYTNDDDSLDGQA
-236 TGQTKLS
+236 GQTKLS

-269 MDIDLA
+269 MDVDLA

-280 LSGTILVNLTLNAS
+280 LSGTILATLTLNS
-294 APFPH
+294 MAPFPH
-299 AIGLSVSFVEKPD
+299 ATSLSVSFVEKPD

-340 DALASWLV
+340 DALASWIV
-348 DPGHLEMDLRARER
+348 DPGHLEMNLRAQER
-362 PGPGLDSMTN
+362 PGPRLDFMAN
-372 SMPQGV
+372 SIPQGV
-378 LTVVL
+378 LTVFL
-383 CQNGC
+383 SQNGAAA
-388 PANVA
+388 PIG
-393 DEVRWLV
+393 DESRWLV
-400 VTVGDQ
+400 VTLGDQ
-406 RRITSN
+406 RRVTTPLN
-412 LSSTWT
+412 STWN
-418 EDVSFLVGPLDNERI
+418 EDVSFLVGALDNEKVS
-433 TIKLKAKRL
+433 IKLKGKRL

-450 FELALGVYDWENSQ
+450 FELALGVYNWDNSQ
-464 VVETVLQQKKPSRN
+464 VIETVLQQKKPSRN

-485 NARLEYTTL
+485 NARLEYTAL
-494 PHLDPDLP
+494 PKLDPDLP
-502 QPELTVDSLHLA
+502 QPELTEDNAHLSVSRKYSNRA
-514 GVLVV
+514 QKSGVLVV
-519 YIHSADN
+519 YIHSAEN
-526 LNGDTVQCNPYCMLF
+526 LNSDSTQCNPYCMLF

-552 IRSSTSPV
+552 IRGTNSPC
-560 WDSRAQ
+560 WESRAQ

-575 SLSFVIYSWNITKS
+575 SLSFVVYSWNISKS
-589 VDTDMLGLAMLSLS
+589 TDSDMLGLAILSLS
-603 HDTTWLVRK
+603 QESTWIIKK
-612 ELTLSGSNNVTSTMT
+612 ELSLSGSNNMSTMT
-627 ISVLFYPVKSI
+627 VSVMFHPVKSV

-648 LVPTTLDDEPKI
+648 LALPVSDDEPKT

-679 ADLASSDISS
+679 IDPASSDVSS

-697 MEVTLLRARDLVAK
+697 MEVTLIRAKDLVAK

-748 IMGLPKAGEALDIVL
+748 IMGLPRIGETLDVVL

-772 DYLGKVSLTLDDIR
+772 DYLGKVSLTLEDIR

-794 HWFSLRGTKTGS
+794 HWFTLRGTKTGS
-806 VELKIK
+806 VELRIK
-812 VLSEECEV
+812 VLSEECE
-820 IFNVSEPQQQYTT
+820 T
-833 QSTYATSNISDNSS
+833 QSTYAASNISENSTQ
-847 RLNTEPD
+847 LNIETSE
-854 SLSSIV
+854 SVSNII

-865 EKSKIRL
+865 EKSKMRL
-872 HLDPVVPPPPP
+872 HLDVVPPPPP
-883 PRTVTLLK
+883 PRTVTLIK
-891 PTTSNQ
+891 PTISNQ
-897 SDKASVTSKESNEM
+897 SDKASVGSKDSNET
-911 NGTSSFWI
+911 NGMQTSWI
-919 PKVIAESAASNTV
+919 PRVITERVTDAV
-932 DEADTTKVIAERR
+932 DNSDSTKSREERR
-945 SSHHSLTPSPEQS
+945 SSYNSLTPSPEQN

-985 RSEVTIEDKNDS
+985 RSEVNIEEKNEA

-1012 DATELLSESGLA
+1012 DATELLQESGLA

-1034 RIKQPSP
+1034 RIRQPSP
-1041 RLRLRPNDLKIV
+1041 RLRLRPNELKVV
-1053 NGTREKYSGVEGKV
+1053 NGTREKYSGIEGKV

-1080 LYCRVK
+1080 LYCRIK
-1086 LQTCTSPDKIL
+1086 LQTCTSPDKIT
-1097 STNGGKTIA
+1097 SSANSGKTLA

-1120 IDFHIEGDGVPRQ
+1120 IDFHIEGDNVPRQ
-1133 ALLIFEIR
+1133 SLLIFEIR

-1154 LQELLGVSAAS
+1154 LHELLGVSAAT
-1165 DEIHTWLALNNGASL
+1165 DEIQTWLALNNGASL
-1180 EVQIAHGRELKN
+1180 EVQIAHGRELKT

>member
-1 MQLLPSFMGRHTKR
+1 MQLLSTFMARHLKR
-15 VASLKKGKRE
+15 GASLKKGKRE
-25 STGGGNPA
+25 
-33 GNWPSSTGGPVRPL
+33 V
-47 NSTVGYGGSGVG
+47 VG
-59 GGAAGGTNMTPD
+59 GGSPVKTSSASGIASNKSLNGVSACGTAGGSANMTLN
-71 DPAPDEEFA
+71 DPAPDDEFA
-80 LAVTQKA
+80 LAIAQKT
-87 QRDAEAIRTALYLG
+87 QRDAEAIRGALYLG
-101 VALAIT
+101 LALTIA
-107 WIIGAAGL
+107 WIIGAVGL

-121 LILVLAATVVKARVS
+121 LVLALVGTIVKARIS
-136 RLLQTELQ
+136 RLLQTAL
-144 HELARLRRRRALYK
+144 HNELARLRRRRALYK

-165 SLLLNKWWRFSAVSI
+165 SLLLNKWWRFSAASI

-212 QTPCITRVR
+212 QTPYVTRVR
-221 TLDCCSDDDLPNGHH
+221 TLDYSCEDETLDGHS
-236 TGQTKLS
+236 GERKLS

-256 MLITTRLF
+256 MLIASRLF

-269 MDIDLA
+269 MDVDMA

-280 LSGTILVNLTLNAS
+280 LSGTILATLTLNS
-294 APFPH
+294 LAPFPH
-299 AIGLSVSFVEKPD
+299 ATSLSVSFLEKPD

-348 DPGHLEMDLRARER
+348 DPGHLELNLRAQER
-362 PGPGLDSMTN
+362 PGPGLDSLSN
-372 SMPQGV
+372 SIPQGV

-383 CQNGC
+383 SQNCSAPIIG
-388 PANVA
+388 

-400 VTVGDQ
+400 VTIGDQ
-406 RRITSN
+406 RRVTSH
-412 LSSTWT
+412 LSPTWT
-418 EDVSFLVGPLDNERI
+418 EDVSFLVGSLENERI
-433 TIKLKAKRL
+433 TIKLKTKRL

-450 FELALGVYDWENSQ
+450 FELALGVYNWENSQ
-464 VVETVLQQKKPSRN
+464 VVETVLQQKKPSR
-478 SANIPNI
+478 SSSNIPNI
-485 NARLEYTTL
+485 NARLEYT
-494 PHLDPDLP
+494 PIPNLDPNLP
-502 QPELTVDSLHLA
+502 RPELTDDMLHNA
-514 GVLVV
+514 VPRKYFSRTQKSGVLVV
-519 YIHSADN
+519 YIHSAEN
-526 LNGDTVQCNPYCMLF
+526 LNCDNSQCNPYCMLF

-552 IRSSTSPV
+552 IRNTISPH
-560 WDSRAQ
+560 WECRAQ

-575 SLSFVIYSWNITKS
+575 CLSFVIYSWNISKS
-589 VDTDMLGLAMLSLS
+589 CDSDMLGLAMMSLS
-603 HDTTWLVRK
+603 QDSTWVLRK
-612 ELTLSGSNNVTSTMT
+612 ELTLNGTNSVSTMT
-627 ISVLFYPVKSI
+627 VSVLFYPVKSV

-648 LVPTTLDDEPKI
+648 MVPVGSDDEPKS

-679 ADLASSDISS
+679 VDPASSDISS

-697 MEVTLLRARDLVAK
+697 MEVTLLRAKDLVAK

-748 IMGLPKAGEALDIVL
+748 IMGLPRSGESLDIVL

-772 DYLGKVSLTLDDIR
+772 DYLGKVSLTLEDIR

-794 HWFSLRGTKTGS
+794 HWFTLKGTKTGS

-812 VLSEECEV
+812 VLSEECE
-820 IFNVSEPQQQYTT
+820 T
-833 QSTYATSNISDNSS
+833 QSTYAASNVSEGSSRYNIETESISNI
-847 RLNTEPD
+847 
-854 SLSSIV
+854 I

-865 EKSKIRL
+865 EKSKMKL
-872 HLDPVVPPPPP
+872 HLDPVIPPPPP
-883 PRTVTLLK
+883 PRTVTLIK

-897 SDKASVTSKESNEM
+897 SDKTSTTSKDSIEI
-911 NGTSSFWI
+911 NGTQNSWI
-919 PKVIAESAASNTV
+919 PRVANESITDVVV
-932 DEADTTKVIAERR
+932 DEADAPKIRERR
-945 SSHHSLTPSPEQS
+945 SSHHSLTPSPEQN

-985 RSEVTIEDKNDS
+985 RSEVNIEDNKNES

-1012 DATELLSESGLA
+1012 DATELLQGAGLA

-1034 RIKQPSP
+1034 RIRQPSP
-1041 RLRLRPNDLKIV
+1041 RLRLRPNELKIV
-1053 NGTREKYSGVEGKV
+1053 NGTRERYSGVEGKV

-1086 LQTCTSPDKIL
+1086 FQTCNSPDKM
-1097 STNGGKTIA
+1097 SSSANAGKTIA

-1120 IDFHIEGDGVPRQ
+1120 IDFHIESDSVPRQ

-1141 SASKELLASRRIT
+1141 GASKELLASRRIT
-1154 LQELLGVSAAS
+1154 LHELLVSAANN
-1165 DEIHTWLALNNGASL
+1165 EVHTWLALNNGASL
-1180 EVQIAHGRELKN
+1180 EIQIAHGRELKN
-1192 KSTKKL
+1192 KSSKKL

>member
-1 MQLLPSFMGRHTKR
+1 
-15 VASLKKGKRE
+15 
-25 STGGGNPA
+25 
-33 GNWPSSTGGPVRPL
+33 
-47 NSTVGYGGSGVG
+47 
-59 GGAAGGTNMTPD
+59 MTPD

-80 LAVTQKA
+80 LAVAQKA

-121 LILVLAATVVKARVS
+121 LVLALATTIVKARVS

-165 SLLLNKWWRFSAVSI
+165 SLLLNKWQVPWRFSAASI

-221 TLDCCSDDDLPNGHH
+221 TLDCCSDDDLPNGLF
-236 TGQTKLS
+236 GQTKLS
-243 IEADVRLDCEQFR
+243 IEADLRLDCEQFR

-280 LSGTILVNLTLNAS
+280 LSGTIIVNITLNAS

-299 AIGLSVSFVEKPD
+299 ATGLSVSFLEKPD

-348 DPGHLEMDLRARER
+348 DPGHLELNLRARER
-362 PGPGLDSMTN
+362 PGPGLDSVTN
-372 SMPQGV
+372 LLPQGV

-388 PANVA
+388 SDYYGLIRKSLTGLSPLLANVA
-393 DEVRWLV
+393 DEVRWLA

-464 VVETVLQQKKPSRN
+464 IVETVLQQKKPSRN

-502 QPELTVDSLHLA
+502 QPELMADNMHLAVSRDSFHKAHKA

-526 LNGDTVQCNPYCMLF
+526 LHGDIAQCNPYCMLF

-552 IRSSTSPV
+552 IRSTTSPV
-560 WDSRAQ
+560 WDCRAQ

-575 SLSFVIYSWNITKS
+575 SLSFVIYSWNIVKS
-589 VDTDMLGLAMLSLS
+589 MDTDMLGLAMLSLS
-603 HDTTWLVRK
+603 QDTTWIVRK
-612 ELTLSGSNNVTSTMT
+612 ELTLSGSNIASTMT
-627 ISVLFYPVKSI
+627 ISVLFYPIKSV
-638 QQVVTSRRSS
+638 QQVVNSRRSS
-648 LVPTTLDDEPKI
+648 LIPTTLDDEPKI

-679 ADLASSDISS
+679 TDPASSDISS

-697 MEVTLLRARDLVAK
+697 MEVTLLRAKDLVAK

-748 IMGLPKAGEALDIVL
+748 IMGLPKTGEALDIVL

-772 DYLGKVSLTLDDIR
+772 DYLGKVLLTLDDIR

-794 HWFSLRGTKTGS
+794 HCESSCF
-806 VELKIK
+806 
-812 VLSEECEV
+812 ECFL
-820 IFNVSEPQQQYTT
+820 IIN
-833 QSTYATSNISDNSS
+833 
-847 RLNTEPD
+847 
-854 SLSSIV
+854 
-860 RRPSM
+860 
-865 EKSKIRL
+865 L
-872 HLDPVVPPPPP
+872 HL
-883 PRTVTLLK
+883 K
-891 PTTSNQ
+891 F
-897 SDKASVTSKESNEM
+897 A
-911 NGTSSFWI
+911 
-919 PKVIAESAASNTV
+919 
-932 DEADTTKVIAERR
+932 
-945 SSHHSLTPSPEQS
+945 
-958 FGKKLPQY
+958 
-966 NSFRVMKQKV
+966 V

-985 RSEVTIEDKNDS
+985 RSEVTIEDKNDN

-1034 RIKQPSP
+1034 RIRQPSP

-1086 LQTCTSPDKIL
+1086 LQTCTSPDKIV
-1097 STNGGKTIA
+1097 SPNGGKTIA

-1120 IDFHIEGDGVPRQ
+1120 IDFHIDGDGVPRQ
-1133 ALLIFEIR
+1133 SVLIFEIR

-1154 LQELLGVSAAS
+1154 LHELLGVSAAT

>member
-1 MQLLPSFMGRHTKR
+1 
-15 VASLKKGKRE
+15 GKRE
-25 STGGGNPA
+25 ITRGENSTGNCSNFIGGSACAVN
-33 GNWPSSTGGPVRPL
+33 N
-47 NSTVGYGGSGVG
+47 TVGYDTAP
-59 GGAAGGTNMTPD
+59 GGANMIPD
-71 DPAPDEEFA
+71 DTAPDEDFA
-80 LAVTQKA
+80 VAVTQKT
-87 QRDAEAIRTALYLG
+87 QRDAEAIRSALYLSF
-101 VALAIT
+101 ALTIA
-107 WIIGAAGL
+107 WLIGAAGL

-121 LILVLAATVVKARVS
+121 LVLALTATIFKTRIS
-136 RLLQTELQ
+136 RLLDSTVRR
-144 HELARLRRRRALYK
+144 ELARLRRKRALYK

-165 SLLLNKWWRFSAVSI
+165 TLLLNKWWRFSAASI

-212 QTPCITRVR
+212 QTPCVTRIR
-221 TLDCCSDDDLPNGHH
+221 TIDYANDDDVDGQ
-236 TGQTKLS
+236 TRQTKL
-243 IEADVRLDCEQFR
+243 
-256 MLITTRLF
+256 
-264 GKGVG
+264 VG
-269 MDIDLA
+269 MDVDLA

-280 LSGTILVNLTLNAS
+280 LSGTILVSLTLNS
-294 APFPH
+294 MAPFPH
-299 AIGLSVSFVEKPD
+299 ATSLSVSFLEKPD
-312 VWFSVRILRAV
+312 VWFSVKILRAV

-340 DALASWLV
+340 DALASWIV
-348 DPGHLEMDLRARER
+348 DPGHFEMNLRAQER
-362 PGPGLDSMTN
+362 PEPKFDSLTN
-372 SMPQGV
+372 SIPQAV
-378 LTVVL
+378 LTIVL
-383 CQNGC
+383 SQNGYS
-388 PANVA
+388 AFTA

-400 VTVGDQ
+400 VTLGDQ
-406 RRITSN
+406 RRITTPLN
-412 LSSTWT
+412 PTWN
-418 EDVSFLVGPLDNERI
+418 EDISFLVGALDNEKVS
-433 TIKLKAKRL
+433 IKLKAKRL

-450 FELALGVYDWENSQ
+450 FELALGTYHWDSSQ
-464 VVETVLQQKKPSRN
+464 VIETVLQQKKPSRN
-478 SANIPNI
+478 TANIPNI
-485 NARLEYTTL
+485 NARLEYTAL
-494 PHLDPDLP
+494 PKLDPDLP
-502 QPELTVDSLHLA
+502 RPELTEDNSHLS

-519 YIHSADN
+519 YIHSAEN
-526 LNGDTVQCNPYCMLF
+526 LNSDTSQCNPYCTLF

-552 IRSSTSPV
+552 VRSTTSPC
-560 WDSRAQ
+560 WETRAQ

-575 SLSFVIYSWNITKS
+575 SLSFVVYSWNISKS
-589 VDTDMLGLAMLSLS
+589 IDSDMLGLAILSLS
-603 HDTTWLVRK
+603 QESTWTVRK
-612 ELTLSGSNNVTSTMT
+612 RLILSGSNVTSTMT
-627 ISVLFYPVKSI
+627 VSVLFHPVKSV

-648 LVPTTLDDEPKI
+648 LIFPISDDEPKC

-679 ADLASSDISS
+679 IDPASSDVSS

-697 MEVTLLRARDLVAK
+697 MEVTLIRAKDLVAK

-748 IMGLPKAGEALDIVL
+748 IMGLPRIGETLDVVL

-786 KLSNSDQS
+786 KLSNIDQS
-794 HWFSLRGTKTGS
+794 HWFTLRGTKTGS

-812 VLSEECEV
+812 VLSEECE
-820 IFNVSEPQQQYTT
+820 T
-833 QSTYATSNISDNSS
+833 QSTYAASNISESS
-847 RLNTEPD
+847 TQLNIE
-854 SLSSIV
+854 SSETVSNII

-865 EKSKIRL
+865 EKSKMRL
-872 HLDPVVPPPPP
+872 HLDVVPPPPP

-891 PTTSNQ
+891 PIISSQ
-897 SDKASVTSKESNEM
+897 ADKASIASKDSNEV
-911 NGTSSFWI
+911 NGTENSWI
-919 PKVIAESAASNTV
+919 PKVITESITDVV
-932 DEADTTKVIAERR
+932 DETDTSKLRERP
-945 SSHHSLTPSPEQS
+945 SPHNSLTPSPEQS

-966 NSFRVMKQKV
+966 NSFRVMKQKM

-985 RSEVTIEDKNDS
+985 RSEVNIEEKNES

-1012 DATELLSESGLA
+1012 DATELLQESGLA
-1024 HAVSQPDMLG
+1024 HAVSQPDMLS
-1034 RIKQPSP
+1034 RMKQPSP
-1041 RLRLRPNDLKIV
+1041 HLRLRPNELKIV
-1053 NGTREKYSGVEGKV
+1053 NGSKEKYSGIEGKV

-1080 LYCRVK
+1080 LYCRIK
-1086 LQTCTSPDKIL
+1086 LQICTSPDKITSL
-1097 STNGGKTIA
+1097 ANGGKTLA

-1120 IDFHIEGDGVPRQ
+1120 IDFHIGDNVPRQ
-1133 ALLIFEIR
+1133 SLLIFEIR
-1141 SASKELLASRRIT
+1141 SASKDILASRRIT
-1154 LQELLGVSAAS
+1154 LHELLGVSAAT
-1165 DEIHTWLALNNGASL
+1165 DEIHTWLLLNNGASL
-1180 EVQIAHGRELKN
+1180 EVQIVHGRESKS

>member
-1 MQLLPSFMGRHTKR
+1 MYPREISTKNPST
-15 VASLKKGKRE
+15 SGKRE
-25 STGGGNPA
+25 FTGGGNPV

-47 NSTVGYGGSGVG
+47 NSTVCSD
-59 GGAAGGTNMTPD
+59 GAAGGTNMTPD

-80 LAVTQKA
+80 LAVAQKA

-121 LILVLAATVVKARVS
+121 LVLALAATIVKARVS

-165 SLLLNKWWRFSAVSI
+165 SLLLNKWWRFSAASI

-221 TLDCCSDDDLPNGHH
+221 TLDCCSDDDLLNGHH
-236 TGQTKLS
+236 AGQTKLS

-280 LSGTILVNLTLNAS
+280 LSGTIVIDLTLNAS

-299 AIGLSVSFVEKPD
+299 TTGLSVSFLEKPD

-348 DPGHLEMDLRARER
+348 DPGHLEINLRARDR
-362 PGPGLDSMTN
+362 PGPGLDSVTN
-372 SMPQGV
+372 SVPQGV

-383 CQNGC
+383 CQNSC
-388 PANVA
+388 SANVA

-400 VTVGDQ
+400 VIVGDQ

-412 LSSTWT
+412 LSSMWT
-418 EDVSFLVGPLDNERI
+418 EDVSFLVGSLDNERI

-464 VVETVLQQKKPSRN
+464 IVETVLQQKKPSRN
-478 SANIPNI
+478 SVNIPNI
-485 NARLEYTTL
+485 NARLEYTAL
-494 PHLDPDLP
+494 PHLDPELP
-502 QPELTVDSLHLA
+502 QPELIADNMHLAAPLDFCHKAHKA

-519 YIHSADN
+519 CIHSADN
-526 LNGDTVQCNPYCMLF
+526 LNSDVAQCNPYCMLF

-552 IRSSTSPV
+552 IRSTTSPI
-560 WDSRAQ
+560 WDCRAQ

-575 SLSFVIYSWNITKS
+575 SLSFVIYSWNIAKS
-589 VDTDMLGLAMLSLS
+589 MDTDMLGLAMLSLS
-603 HDTTWLVRK
+603 QDMTWIVRK
-612 ELTLSGSNNVTSTMT
+612 ELTLSGSNMASSMT
-627 ISVLFYPVKSI
+627 VSVLFYPVKSI
-638 QQVVTSRRSS
+638 QQAVSSRRSS
-648 LVPTTLDDEPKI
+648 IVPIMLDDEPKI

-679 ADLASSDISS
+679 VDPASSDISS

-697 MEVTLLRARDLVAK
+697 MEVTLLRAKDLVAK

-748 IMGLPKAGEALDIVL
+748 IMGLPKTGEALDIVL

-794 HWFSLRGTKTGS
+794 HWFSLKGTKTGS
-806 VELKIK
+806 IELKIK
-812 VLSEECEV
+812 VLSEECE
-820 IFNVSEPQQQYTT
+820 T

-872 HLDPVVPPPPP
+872 HLDPVIPPPPP

-897 SDKASVTSKESNEM
+897 SDKTSITSKESNEI
-911 NGTSSFWI
+911 NGMSSFWI
-919 PKVIAESAASNTV
+919 PKVIAESIAVSV

-945 SSHHSLTPSPEQS
+945 SSHHSLTPSPEQN

-966 NSFRVMKQKV
+966 NSFRMMKQKV

-1034 RIKQPSP
+1034 RIRQPSP

-1086 LQTCTSPDKIL
+1086 LQTCASPDKIV
-1097 STNGGKTIA
+1097 SPNGGKTIA

-1120 IDFHIEGDGVPRQ
+1120 IDFHIDGDGVPRQ

-1154 LQELLGVSAAS
+1154 LHELLGVSAAS

-1192 KSTKKL
+1192 KSAKKL